1 MCEKLKSRK
10 LWAFIITV
18 LIILSDYVFTL
29 RIPSEALLYLVGISA
44 SYILGQGYVDAKQQP
59 VKELPVE
66 DITSAIANI
75 FQEELSRTNVGKTL
89 PLDELTMMFK
99 KILATEMSKINAFTV
114 SPATPITPPVSDP
127 VSPASTPDIVSP
139 AV

>member
-1 MCEKLKSRK
+1 MSEKLKSRK

-29 RIPSEALLYLVGISA
+29 RIPSDALLYLVGIAA

-59 VKELPVE
+59 VKELPVA

-75 FQEELSRTNVGKTL
+75 FQEEISRTNVGKTL

-114 SPATPITPPVSDP
+114 SPSTPVAPPVSDP
-127 VSPASTPDIVSP
+127 VPPAGTPDIVIP